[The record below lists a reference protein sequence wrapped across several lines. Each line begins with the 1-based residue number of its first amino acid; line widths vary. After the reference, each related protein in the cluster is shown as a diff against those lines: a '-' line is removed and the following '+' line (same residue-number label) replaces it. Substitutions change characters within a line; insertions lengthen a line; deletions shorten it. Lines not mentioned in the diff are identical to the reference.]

1 MPQRSIRHCR
11 RSSDRIVLLPLLLLA
26 LVLTPKYLKPVDGT
40 QVKWSSN
47 ENVSPKDRAAHD
59 APRSQKY
66 WDEHGIERPD
76 YAKTDEEIAAERR
89 QNGDSKWQTWLGTS
103 LIAVYVVF
111 GILAISTIAYAV
123 ITGDWGV
130 IKNNQVTA
138 FLDRFI
144 TQVMESGGMK
154 GQKLG
159 SSAETTQTTTGGVS
173 EEEKLR
179 IARLARFDNPR
190 DMLDSMKED

>member
-1 MPQRSIRHCR
+1 
-11 RSSDRIVLLPLLLLA
+11 
-26 LVLTPKYLKPVDGT
+26 VLTLKYLKPVDGT

-47 ENVSPKDRAAHD
+47 DNVSHKDRAAHD

-76 YAKTDEEIAAERR
+76 YAKTDAEIAAERR
-89 QNGDSKWQTWLGTS
+89 QKGDNKWQKWLGTC
-103 LIAVYVVF
+103 LIMFYVIFGVLAV
-111 GILAISTIAYAV
+111 STIVYAV

-130 IKNNQVTA
+130 IKSNQATA
-138 FLDRFI
+138 FIDRFI
-144 TQVMESGGMK
+144 AQLMESGGMR

-159 SSAETTQTTTGGVS
+159 STGTAHCAS
-173 EEEKLR
+173 DEEKLR

-190 DMLDSMKED
+190 NLLDSMKED

>member
-1 MPQRSIRHCR
+1 MRQRRIHHCR
-11 RSSDRIVLLPLLLLA
+11 RHRLLLLPLLLIA
-26 LVLTPKYLKPVDGT
+26 VLTLKHLQPVDGT

-47 ENVSPKDRAAHD
+47 ENVSQKDRAAHD

-76 YAKTDEEIAAERR
+76 YAKTDAEIAAERR
-89 QNGDSKWQTWLGTS
+89 QKGDNKGQKWLGMC
-103 LIAVYVVF
+103 LIVVYVLF
-111 GILAISTIAYAV
+111 GVLAVSTVVYAV

-130 IKNNQVTA
+130 IKSNQVTS
-138 FLDRFI
+138 FIDRFI
-144 TQVMESGGMK
+144 PQVMESGGMK

-159 SSAETTQTTTGGVS
+159 SSESTQATIGCVS

-190 DMLDSMKED
+190 DLLDSMKED